1 MKDVEIRRLSE
12 FRSVLEGFAASH
24 AARNAT
30 HSPETLA
37 RMRSTVGQLIKA
49 VRAQDYLAFR
59 RADLE
64 LHRTIIGLA
73 NIPTLE
79 AAWRVVWEG
88 LLPLHKQGF
97 DDYFPDSGTI
107 AEEHE
112 YLVDTIAFGD
122 PAAAED
128 AARTHIEAVWL
139 RIAEQASSKND
150 AESSPLKRATVHL
163 AFRLHCPLTLTHVAN
178 KIAFTSPGNL
188 SRLFRRHHGVS
199 FQVYLQRLRMKKAAE
214 LLSSTR
220 LPVARIAKRVGYSD
234 ASRFSQHFKRV
245 FDAAPVAYRMAGAR
259 NTVNAS

>member
-1 MKDVEIRRLSE
+1 MTNAEIRRLSE

-24 AARNAT
+24 AARNVNA
-30 HSPETLA
+30 SPEALTRMHSSLKRLINAVSA
-37 RMRSTVGQLIKA
+37 R
-49 VRAQDYLAFR
+49 DYAGFR
-59 RADLE
+59 HADLE
-64 LHRTIIGLA
+64 LHQTIVGLA

-97 DDYFPDSGTI
+97 DDYLPDSGTI

-112 YLVDTIAFGD
+112 YLVETIAFGD

-139 RIAEQASSKND
+139 RIAEQGRANSDN
-150 AESSPLKRATVHL
+150 ESSPLKRATVHI

-188 SRLFRRHHGVS
+188 SRMFRRHHGVS
-199 FQVYLQRLRMKKAAE
+199 FQGYLQRLRMKKAAE
-214 LLSSTR
+214 LLLSTR
-220 LPVARIAKRVGYSD
+220 LPVARIAKRVGYND
-234 ASRFSQHFKRV
+234 ASRFTQHFKRL
-245 FDAAPVAYRMAGAR
+245 FEAGPIAYRMAGQR
-259 NTVNAS
+259 